1 MRQRTIIIIPAS
13 VQALANEAA
22 EETAKGG
29 INTFGGAKL
38 LDNTSLDTKKTPDYH
53 ACNWQFEEDER
64 AAFEAA
70 CKARGI
76 WALVKIHDLDMPD
89 PAIAKPTF
97 EAVKTTENVKNMIIS
112 DTK

>member
-1 MRQRTIIIIPAS
+1 MRQRSIIIIRAS
-13 VQALANEAA
+13 TQALANKAA

-38 LDNTSLDTKKTPDYH
+38 LDNASPDAKTIPDWY
-53 ACNWQFEEDER
+53 ACNWQFEGDER
-64 AAFEAA
+64 AAFEVA

-76 WALVKIHDLDMPD
+76 WAQVKIHDLDMPD

-97 EAVKTTENVKNMIIS
+97 EAVKTTENVKNMITS